1 MDFWVSMALSVL
13 FQVLAEKS
21 KLQKLRP
28 AMIKLYRSI
37 SAAYAD
43 DEAFRHATDD
53 LRS

>member
-1 MDFWVSMALSVL
+1 MDFWTNMALAVL
-13 FQVLAEKS
+13 FGVLKEKAQ
-21 KLQKLRP
+21 LVKLRP

-43 DEAFRHATDD
+43 DETFRHSTDD